1 MSDTQVLPEKAR
13 IAIIGGGIIGT
24 SIAYHLAKRGIKDV
38 VLIERKQ
45 LTCGTT
51 WHAAGLVSLL
61 WPTPTLTNLA
71 KYSHK
76 LYASLEEE
84 TGQATGYKRIGSIS
98 LARTE
103 ARLEE
108 IKRTSSMAKVF
119 GVESEMIDNTRLAEL
134 YPGINTEG
142 VIGALYT
149 PDDGQTNPID
159 TTMALAK
166 GARMNGVEIFENTI
180 MEQLITKDNVIT
192 GIRTDKGTMEVDQVI
207 LCGGMW
213 TRDLAK
219 TLGVQLPLYTCEHS
233 YIVTEEMEG
242 LTQRPVLRDYDRGL
256 YFKEDAGKMLVGWF
270 EDNAIGLPMDR
281 IAEDFCFDQ
290 FPCDQDHVEPYVM
303 NSMDTFPQLETTG
316 IRTWFN
322 GPESFT
328 NDNLHLLGPTSEIDK
343 LFIAAGMNSKGI
355 GAGGGVGKIMA
366 DWMIDG
372 FPSGDVTECD
382 LRRHHPAQQ
391 HDEYVAERIPEALGH
406 TYAMHWPFYQY
417 QTARDQ
423 IHSPLHQELTKAGAC
438 FGEVCG
444 YERANWF
451 ANPGQEAKYQYSYQ
465 KPNWFENN
473 QQEHMAMRE
482 SVGVYDMSSFG
493 KFEVT
498 GPAAAKNLQYIC
510 SGNIDI
516 PVGKVVYTH
525 CLNARGGIEA
535 DVTVVRTGETTYWVI
550 TGISSHS
557 RDWWH
562 LNHRLMDDVLLQD
575 ISMNFGAMAIQGP
588 HAREVL
594 SKITDMDLSNDA
606 FPFAT
611 GKVMDVAGIRMWVQ
625 RLSYVGELGFELFIP
640 AQHTVTVYRA
650 LFAAGSEFGIRNVG
664 MHAVNSAR
672 MEKGFVHWGHDVGPE
687 DNLFEAGLSWAAKPN
702 VSDFIGIN
710 GYKEQL
716 KENDTKR
723 RLVQFKLDDTEAMLF
738 HNEPIVMNGEIVGY
752 LTSGMYGH
760 AVGSAIGMGYVN
772 SPNLSPIR
780 LSKATFEIEIALKR
794 YSAQASLQGFYD
806 PKGLLPKT

>member
-1 MSDTQVLPEKAR
+1 MSNAQVLPEKAR

-24 SIAYHLAKRGIKDV
+24 SVAYHLAKRGIKDV
-38 VLIERKQ
+38 VLIERQQ
-45 LTCGTT
+45 LTSGTT
-51 WHAAGLVSLL
+51 WHAAGLVSLS
-61 WPTPTLTNLA
+61 WATPTLTELA

-103 ARLEE
+103 ARMEE
-108 IKRTSSMAKVF
+108 IKRTSSVCKVF

-134 YPGINTEG
+134 YPGINTDG
-142 VIGALYT
+142 VLGALYT
-149 PDDGQTNPID
+149 PGDGQTNPID

-180 MEQLITKDNVIT
+180 MEELLTKDNVIT

-213 TRDLAK
+213 TRDIAK
-219 TLGVQLPLYTCEHS
+219 TVGVQLPLYACEHS

-242 LTQRPVLRDYDRGL
+242 LTQRPVLRDFDRGL

-270 EDNAIGLPMDR
+270 EDNAIGLPMEK
-281 IAEDFCFDQ
+281 IADDFCFGQ
-290 FPCDQDHVEPYVM
+290 FPLDQDHIEPYLLDGM
-303 NSMDTFPQLETTG
+303 ETFPQLQETG

-328 NDNLHLLGPTSEIDK
+328 NDNLHLLGPTPQIDK

-372 FPSGDVTECD
+372 YPSGDVSECD
-382 LRRHHPAQQ
+382 IRRHHPAQQ
-391 HDEYVAERIPEALGH
+391 HDEYVAERIPESLGH
-406 TYAMHWPFYQY
+406 SYAMHWPFYQY

-423 IHSPLHQELTKAGAC
+423 IQSPLHQELAAAGAC

-444 YERANWF
+444 HERPNWF
-451 ANPGQEAKYQYSYQ
+451 ANPGQEAKYEYSYK
-465 KPNWFENN
+465 KPNWFENTK
-473 QQEHMAMRE
+473 QEHMAMRE
-482 SVGVYDMSSFG
+482 GVGIYDMSSFG

-498 GPAAAKNLQYIC
+498 GPAASKNLQYIC
-510 SGNIDI
+510 AGNIDVPI
-516 PVGKVVYTH
+516 GKVVYTH
-525 CLNARGGIEA
+525 FLNARGGIEA
-535 DVTVVRTGETTYWVI
+535 DITVVRTAKTTYWVI
-550 TGISSHS
+550 TGIGSHS

-562 LNHRLMDDVLLQD
+562 LNHRLIDDVLLQD
-575 ISMNFGAMAIQGP
+575 ISMNFGGLALQGP
-588 HAREVL
+588 LAPSVL
-594 SKITDMDLSNDA
+594 AKVTSEDLSHA
-606 FPFAT
+606 GFPFGT
-611 GKVMDVAGIRMWVQ
+611 GKIMEVAGIRMWVQ
-625 RLSYVGELGFELFIP
+625 RLTYVGELGWELFIP
-640 AQHTVTVYRA
+640 TQHMTKVYRA
-650 LFAAGSEFGIRNVG
+650 LFEAGEAFGIRNVG

-687 DNLFEAGLSWAAKPN
+687 DNLFEAGLNWAAKPDAG
-702 VSDFIGIN
+702 DFIGIN
-710 GYKEQL
+710 GYKQQL
-716 KENDTKR
+716 QANGTER

-738 HNEPIVMNGEIVGY
+738 HNEPIVMDGEIVGY

-760 AVGSAIGMGYVN
+760 SVGSAIGMGYVN
-772 SPNLSPIR
+772 VPNLSPIR
-780 LSKATFEIEIALKR
+780 LSKAKFEIEIALER
-794 YSAQASLQGFYD
+794 FPAQASLRGFYD
-806 PKGLLPKT
+806 PKGLRPKA